1 MVSMAEN
8 RKGKEKRYYFS
19 RGQFILLGCG
29 FTVASVIIFFLG
41 MLVGQGIEERKIVKP
56 AEPLMKIPI
65 KPTQGSHSSPLS
77 PKEEITFYD
86 TLTTRSATAHG
97 RVEEEVRETKKAE
110 KTVKG
115 ENREASKDRKL
126 APKQELA
133 PVAKRSE
140 DRAGETGKKNQSDD
154 GEAKQSGKLWTVQ
167 VNAFPDE
174 KTAKTWVDRLKDRG
188 YNAYLSESRVQGR
201 LWYRVRV
208 GRFESREEAEK
219 TQESLRKREQLAKS
233 FATNR

>member
-1 MVSMAEN
+1 MAEN
-8 RKGKEKRYYFS
+8 RKGKDKRYYFS

-65 KPTQGSHSSPLS
+65 RPTQGPNSLPLS

-86 TLTTRSATAHG
+86 TLTRSATAQG
-97 RVEEEVRETKKAE
+97 RVEEELRETKKVE
-110 KTVKG
+110 KIAKG
-115 ENREASKDRKL
+115 ENRDVSKERKS
-126 APKQELA
+126 PGKQELA

-140 DRAGETGKKNQSDD
+140 DKPGEGGRKFPSSD
-154 GEAKQSGKLWTVQ
+154 GEAKQSAKPWTVQ

-174 KTAKTWVDRLKDRG
+174 KSAKTWVDRLKDKG

-219 TQESLRKREQLAKS
+219 TQESLRKREQLVRS
-233 FATNR
+233 FATSR

>member
-1 MVSMAEN
+1 MAEN
-8 RKGKEKRYYFS
+8 RKGKDKRYYFS

-65 KPTQGSHSSPLS
+65 RPTQGPNSLPLS

-86 TLTTRSATAHG
+86 TLTRSATAQG
-97 RVEEEVRETKKAE
+97 RVEEELRETKKAE
-110 KTVKG
+110 KTAKG
-115 ENREASKDRKL
+115 ENRDVSKERKS
-126 APKQELA
+126 PGKQELA

-140 DRAGETGKKNQSDD
+140 DKPAEGGKKFPSGD
-154 GEAKQSGKLWTVQ
+154 GEVKQSGKPWTVQ
-167 VNAFPDE
+167 VTAFPDE
-174 KTAKTWVDRLKDRG
+174 KTAKTWVDRLKDKG

-233 FATNR
+233 FATSR

>member
-1 MVSMAEN
+1 MAEN
-8 RKGKEKRYYFS
+8 RKGKDKRFYFS

-29 FTVASVIIFFLG
+29 FSVASMIVFLLG
-41 MLVGQGIEERKIVKP
+41 MLVGQGMEERKIVKP
-56 AEPLMKIPI
+56 AEPAMKIPI
-65 KPTQGSHSSPLS
+65 RPTQGSNSAPAG

-86 TLTTRSATAHG
+86 TLTRPAPAQG
-97 RVEEEVRETKKAE
+97 RPEEETREAKKAE
-110 KTVKG
+110 KVSKAESR
-115 ENREASKDRKL
+115 ENRLTARQEVAS
-126 APKQELA
+126 
-133 PVAKRSE
+133 VAKRAE
-140 DRAGETGKKNQSDD
+140 DKPAPAASKPRPAEVD
-154 GEAKQSGKLWTVQ
+154 AKESRKPWTVQ

-174 KTAKTWVDRLKDRG
+174 KSARTWVDRLKDKG

-233 FATNR
+233 FATSR

>member
-1 MVSMAEN
+1 MAEN
-8 RKGKEKRYYFS
+8 RKGKDKRYYFS

-29 FTVASVIIFFLG
+29 FTIASVVIFFLG
-41 MLVGQGIEERKIVKP
+41 MLVGRGIEERKIVKP

-65 KPTQGSHSSPLS
+65 KPTQGPNSVPLS

-86 TLTTRSATAHG
+86 TLTNSATAQG
-97 RVEEEVRETKKAE
+97 RVEEELREIKKAE
-110 KTVKG
+110 KVAKA
-115 ENREASKDRKL
+115 ESREVTRERKL
-126 APKQELA
+126 PARQELA
-133 PVAKRSE
+133 PVLKRAD
-140 DRAGETGKKNQSDD
+140 DRAAEAGKKSPVIE
-154 GEAKQSGKLWTVQ
+154 GEAKQSGKPWTVQ

-174 KTAKTWVDRLKDRG
+174 KTAKTWVDRLKDKG

-219 TQESLRKREQLAKS
+219 TQETLRKREQLAKS
-233 FATNR
+233 FATSR